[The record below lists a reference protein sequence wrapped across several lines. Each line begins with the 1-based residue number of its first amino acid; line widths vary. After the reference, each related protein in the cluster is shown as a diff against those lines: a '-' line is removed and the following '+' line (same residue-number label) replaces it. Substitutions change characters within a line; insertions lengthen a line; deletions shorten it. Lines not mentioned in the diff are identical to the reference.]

1 MKKITLSAL
10 ILSALII
17 SCSKSEDSC
26 SFSKETFQGKTYVG
40 KIESVD
46 SNGIDIT
53 NSYKNR
59 YNNNA
64 SCNSIERDRFT
75 LNSDGTYKFFQT
87 PLAGCT
93 TRNDQTG
100 TWSVLTQNGKNLM
113 MFRSSGSSSSSSE
126 EIYKYDCNSFQFILI
141 ESGQSSGV
149 IVKIG
154 YKFSKI

>member
-1 MKKITLSAL
+1 MKKITLYAL
-10 ILSALII
+10 ILSAFIF

-53 NSYKNR
+53 NSFKNR
-59 YNNNA
+59 YNNDP
-64 SCNSIERDRFT
+64 CKSIERDRIT
-75 LNSDGTYKFFQT
+75 LNSDGTYKTFQT
-87 PLAGCT
+87 PLTGCT

-113 MFRSSGSSSSSSE
+113 MTGSSGSSLSSAI
-126 EIYKYDCNSFQFILI
+126 EIYKFDCNSFQII
-141 ESGQSSGV
+141 NSSSSSGV
-149 IVKIG
+149 NMIKIVEK
-154 YKFSKI
+154 YSKI

>member
-10 ILSALII
+10 ILSAFII

-26 SFSKETFQGKTYVG
+26 SFSKETFQGKTYRQS
-40 KIESVD
+40 IERVD

-59 YNNNA
+59 NNNDPCK
-64 SCNSIERDRFT
+64 SLERDRLT

-87 PLAGCT
+87 PISGCT

-100 TWSVLTQNGKNLM
+100 TWSMLTQNGKNLLM
-113 MFRSSGSSSSSSE
+113 IGSSGSSSSSAT
-126 EIYKYDCNSFQFILI
+126 EIYKFDCNSFQII
-141 ESGQSSGV
+141 DSSSSSDYTLV
-149 IVKIG
+149 I
-154 YKFSKI
+154 KFSKI

>member
-26 SFSKETFQGKTYVG
+26 SFSKETFQGKTY
-40 KIESVD
+40 KMSIESVD
-46 SNGIDIT
+46 SNGINIT
-53 NSYKNR
+53 NSFKNR
-59 YNNNA
+59 YNNDP
-64 SCNSIERDRFT
+64 CDLIERDRFT
-75 LNSDGTYKFFQT
+75 LNSDGTYKSFQT

-113 MFRSSGSSSSSSE
+113 MTGSSGSSSSSSE
-126 EIYKYDCNSFQFILI
+126 EIYKYDCNSFQFI
-141 ESGQSSGV
+141 ESGPSSGV
-149 IVKIG
+149 MIKIV

>member
-26 SFSKETFQGKTYVG
+26 SFSKETFQGKTY
-40 KIESVD
+40 KMSIESVD
-46 SNGIDIT
+46 SNGINIT
-53 NSYKNR
+53 NSFKNR
-59 YNNNA
+59 YNNDP
-64 SCNSIERDRFT
+64 CDLIERDRFT
-75 LNSDGTYKFFQT
+75 LNSDGTYKSFQT

>member
-1 MKKITLSAL
+1 L
-10 ILSALII
+10 ILSAFIF

-53 NSYKNR
+53 NSFKNR
-59 YNNNA
+59 YNNDP
-64 SCNSIERDRFT
+64 CKSIERDRIT
-75 LNSDGTYKFFQT
+75 LNSDGTYKTFQT
-87 PLAGCT
+87 PLTGCT

-113 MFRSSGSSSSSSE
+113 MTGSSGSSLSSAI
-126 EIYKYDCNSFQFILI
+126 EIYKFDCNSFQII
-141 ESGQSSGV
+141 NSSSSSGV
-149 IVKIG
+149 NMIKIVEK
-154 YKFSKI
+154 YSKI